1 VEREAIFL
9 VFLIVVAAAVLL
21 GLVSARL
28 RQPVIMG
35 YLVAGLLLGRL
46 LEGRHIDPA
55 IIQAFADF
63 GVSFLMFSLGVHFSF
78 RELIELR
85 RIVVRG
91 GLLQIGLTL
100 MVAFLIFRALGLTTA
115 QAFVLAGLSAISSSV
130 IGFTL
135 MELRGTL
142 NQPAARPTAAILL
155 AQDIGVPLVA
165 IIPAL
170 VGSDLVDVVLGLG
183 KSIALA
189 VVALLT
195 IAVLSIRIVPWLL
208 FQIARVGSRELF
220 LLAVVLLAIGTA
232 VGSEWAGLSFALGAF
247 LAGIVV
253 SESEFSYQ
261 VLGGILPLR
270 DVFGVMFFAALGL
283 LADPI
288 ALLRSWP
295 IALATLIVV
304 TVIKGFLAAAV
315 VAFLGYSPSVAIRSG
330 AFLAQI
336 GEFSFVLGL
345 LGLQVGILDH
355 TLYNAMIG
363 AAIASLLLN
372 TFLLTLTERARW
384 LLEPPLRL
392 VGRPAAL
399 HEIDSGTSS
408 SSPLRG
414 HVVIAGYGRSGRE
427 VGRVLQRRRFRFV
440 VIDRDPVLVRD
451 LRRLGIQAIYGDV
464 ANEQVILAAHIT
476 TARVFVVAVP
486 DAFAAE
492 TAVRLARTLNATLDI
507 IARADR
513 RAFVARLVEAGATEV
528 VHPSFE
534 AGLEMVRHTLHRF
547 GMSMQEIQAIV
558 AARRIDYYEEQGH
571 LTE

>member
-1 VEREAIFL
+1 
-9 VFLIVVAAAVLL
+9 
-21 GLVSARL
+21 
-28 RQPVIMG
+28 MG

-46 LEGRHIDPA
+46 LEGRHTDPA

-85 RIVVRG
+85 RIVIRG

-115 QAFVLAGLSAISSSV
+115 QAFVLAELSAISSSV

-170 VGSDLVDVVLGLG
+170 VGSDLVDVVLALG

-195 IAVLSIRIVPWLL
+195 IAVLGIRIVPCLL

-288 ALLRSWP
+288 ALLRFWP
-295 IALATLIVV
+295 IALAILIVV
-304 TVIKGFLAAAV
+304 TVIKGFL
-315 VAFLGYSPSVAIRSG
+315 
-330 AFLAQI
+330 
-336 GEFSFVLGL
+336 
-345 LGLQVGILDH
+345 LQL
-355 TLYNAMIG
+355 
-363 AAIASLLLN
+363 
-372 TFLLTLTERARW
+372 
-384 LLEPPLRL
+384 
-392 VGRPAAL
+392 
-399 HEIDSGTSS
+399 
-408 SSPLRG
+408 
-414 HVVIAGYGRSGRE
+414 
-427 VGRVLQRRRFRFV
+427 
-440 VIDRDPVLVRD
+440 
-451 LRRLGIQAIYGDV
+451 
-464 ANEQVILAAHIT
+464 
-476 TARVFVVAVP
+476 
-486 DAFAAE
+486 
-492 TAVRLARTLNATLDI
+492 
-507 IARADR
+507 
-513 RAFVARLVEAGATEV
+513 
-528 VHPSFE
+528 
-534 AGLEMVRHTLHRF
+534 
-547 GMSMQEIQAIV
+547 
-558 AARRIDYYEEQGH
+558 
-571 LTE
+571 